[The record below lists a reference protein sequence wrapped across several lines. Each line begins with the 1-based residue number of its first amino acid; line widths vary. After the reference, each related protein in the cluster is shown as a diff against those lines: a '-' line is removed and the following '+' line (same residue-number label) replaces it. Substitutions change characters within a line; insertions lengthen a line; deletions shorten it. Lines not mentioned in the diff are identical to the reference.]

1 MSLLSLCEW
10 IHQTPVSVSIRESI
24 WVYPI
29 LDVLHC
35 VGILLVAGTIVVVDL
50 RLLGCGVRRT
60 PVSNVIGQVLPW
72 TLSGF
77 AFMAITGSLL
87 AWSEPLRLYRSLF
100 FPWKL
105 LFLAMAGLNALLFHY
120 GIYRGVG
127 KWDTAALTPARARV
141 AGVVSIVCWICVIAA
156 GRAVG
161 YETT

>member
-1 MSLLSLCEW
+1 MLSICQW
-10 IHQTPVSVSIRESI
+10 IFQTHLSIAIRESI

-29 LDVLHC
+29 LNVLHC

-50 RLLGCGVRRT
+50 RLLGFGMRRS
-60 PVSNVIGQVLPW
+60 PVSSVIGQVLPW

-77 AFMAITGSLL
+77 VFMFITGSLL
-87 AWSEPLRLYRSLF
+87 AWSEPIRLYHSLF
-100 FPWKL
+100 FRWKL

-120 GIYRGVG
+120 RS
-127 KWDTAALTPARARV
+127 ASLTPIRARF
-141 AGVVSIVCWICVIAA
+141 AGAVSILCWICVIAA

>member
-1 MSLLSLCEW
+1 MHSICQWIYQTQLS
-10 IHQTPVSVSIRESI
+10 VAIRESI

-29 LDVLHC
+29 LEVLHC

-50 RLLGCGVRRT
+50 RLLGLGMRQSSVSSVVR
-60 PVSNVIGQVLPW
+60 QVLPW

-77 AFMAITGSLL
+77 GFMAVTGSLL
-87 AWSEPLRLYRSLF
+87 AWSEPLKLYESVF

-105 LFLAMAGLNALLFHY
+105 LFLAIAGLNALFFHY
-120 GIYRGVG
+120 GIYRGVAT
-127 KWDTAALTPARARV
+127 WDDAFATPARARL
-141 AGVVSIVCWICVIAA
+141 AGVISIVCWMCVIAA

>member
-1 MSLLSLCEW
+1 MS
-10 IHQTPVSVSIRESI
+10 IAIRESI

-35 VGILLVAGTIVVVDL
+35 VGILLVAGTIVVIDL
-50 RLLGCGVRRT
+50 RLLGLGMRRL
-60 PVSNVIGQVLPW
+60 PVSSVVGQVLPW

-77 AFMAITGSLL
+77 GFMALTGSLL
-87 AWSEPLRLYRSLF
+87 AWSEPLRLYHSLF

-105 LFLAMAGLNALLFHY
+105 LFLAMAGVNALLFHY
-120 GIYRGVG
+120 GIYREVG
-127 KWDTAALTPARARV
+127 AWNSAALTPARARL

>member
-1 MSLLSLCEW
+1 MLRICQWIFHTHMS
-10 IHQTPVSVSIRESI
+10 VAIRESI

-50 RLLGCGVRRT
+50 RLLGLGLRRS
-60 PVSNVIGQVLPW
+60 PVSSVVGQVLPW
-72 TLSGF
+72 TLYGF
-77 AFMAITGSLL
+77 AFMFVTGFLL
-87 AWSEPLRLYRSLF
+87 AWSEPVRLYHSLF

-105 LFLAMAGLNALLFHY
+105 LFLAIAGLNAFLFHFR
-120 GIYRGVG
+120 IYRGVG
-127 KWDTAALTPARARV
+127 AWDTASLTPARARL
-141 AGVVSIVCWICVIAA
+141 AGAVSIVCWICVIAA